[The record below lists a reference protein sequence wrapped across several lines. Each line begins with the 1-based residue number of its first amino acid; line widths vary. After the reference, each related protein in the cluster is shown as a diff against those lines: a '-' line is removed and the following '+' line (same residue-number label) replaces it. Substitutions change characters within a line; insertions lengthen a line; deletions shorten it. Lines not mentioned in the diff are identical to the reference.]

1 MNTFGMMKNWRFDM
15 ILLQTGEEDSG
26 LSQYYESP
34 ESPSPVCIFDTSL
47 LKENL
52 VNLQLIRNS
61 YLKYILVFR
70 NINCHVNCLNAF
82 IWFNSRD
89 SRLL

>member
-15 ILLQTGEEDSG
+15 ILLR
-26 LSQYYESP
+26 
-34 ESPSPVCIFDTSL
+34 IFDTSL